1 MAEGKLS
8 ELERN
13 LGYTFK
19 SRKILLKALLHK
31 SYSFEKGLSENYE
44 VLEFLGDS
52 VISLIVSEIL
62 INKFPQ
68 KREGELSH
76 IRAFLVSE
84 PSLAKLARK
93 IELGKFILLGKGE
106 IKTGGKE
113 KESILCDVFESIFGA
128 IYLDSNFETA
138 KRVFKETFLEEMW
151 RIFSS
156 RKVHK
161 DFKSQ
166 LQEYTQR
173 HFGLIPTYEIVEEKG
188 PEHEKTFTVKCTVEG
203 KAIIAKGKSKKEA
216 EQEAAKQMLKALGVI
231 DD

>member
-68 KREGELSH
+68 KGEGELSH